1 LNIQLIDRVCGY
13 GNFRDSLLQMPEKKF
28 HKRRPGMAEKF
39 YSEKNLRFTL
49 YEVHSVESL
58 LSHKRFGE
66 YNRESFDMILDT
78 AKSMAVDFMY
88 PLFAEMDKNPPEYT
102 GSTIKVNP
110 AVREFMKMSG
120 EGGWINAIFP
130 EEQGGQQM
138 PLSLFNACMFIFA
151 AANYS
156 LSVYPGLTMG
166 AAGLIYNY
174 GSEEMKEKFAA
185 EMVTGRWQ
193 GTMALTEPEAGSS
206 LSDVKTSAEPVQGRD
221 YYLIRGQKT
230 FISAGD
236 HDQADNIVHLMLA
249 RIKGA
254 PAGVKGLS
262 LFVVPRYRHA
272 EAGGLEFNDVNCAGC
287 YHKMGYRGAPI
298 AQLSMGE
305 SDDCRG
311 YLLGEQNMGLAYMF
325 RMMNEARINVG
336 LGAAA
341 ISSAAY
347 YAALEYTK
355 ERLQGRSITEKNP
368 EEPQVAIIEHAD
380 VKRMLL
386 QQRAIVE
393 GSLSLIVYAGKLV
406 DLVSISEGQEKKN
419 YELLLDLLTPIV
431 KTYPSEMGIVS
442 TSQAI
447 QCLGGYGYSSEFPVE
462 QYMRDSRIHP
472 IHEGTTGI
480 QGMDLL
486 GRKVTM
492 NKGAAVQVYLDEI
505 MKSVSKA
512 SSPELKPYGVKLE
525 NAINLWKKVTGAL
538 VGAAAR
544 GNVELFLAD
553 ATLYL
558 EFSGIICIAWQ
569 WLLQG
574 IAAEKKL
581 AQAASSEERNFLTG
595 KMLTMQYFYEY
606 ELAKIVSLAD
616 ILEGMSGLTIKMQ
629 PEHFDD

>member
-1 LNIQLIDRVCGY
+1 
-13 GNFRDSLLQMPEKKF
+13 
-28 HKRRPGMAEKF
+28 MAEKF
-39 YSEKNLRFTL
+39 YSEKNLKFTL
-49 YEVHSVESL
+49 YDVHGIENLVE
-58 LSHKRFGE
+58 HERFSD
-66 YNRESFDMILDT
+66 YNRESFDIILDT
-78 AKSMAVDFMY
+78 AKNIAAGFMY
-88 PLFAEMDKNPPEYT
+88 PLFSEMDKNPPEYT
-102 GSTIKVNP
+102 GTTIKVNP
-110 AVREFMKMSG
+110 AVREYMGISG
-120 EGGWINAIFP
+120 EGGWINAMFP
-130 EEQGGQQM
+130 AEHGGQQM

-151 AANYS
+151 SANYS
-156 LSVYPGLTMG
+156 LSVYPGLTSG
-166 AAGLIYNY
+166 AAGLIYSY
-174 GSEEMKEKFAA
+174 GADELKEMFAGK
-185 EMVTGRWQ
+185 MVAGLWQ

-206 LSDVKTSAEPVQGRD
+206 LSDVRTSAEPTDKG
-221 YYLIRGQKT
+221 YYLIKGQKT

-236 HDQADNIVHLMLA
+236 HDQSENIVHLMLA

-262 LFVVPRYRHA
+262 LFVVPKYRHA
-272 EAGGLEFNDVNCAGC
+272 ANGGLEFNDVNCAGC

-305 SDDCRG
+305 SGDCRG
-311 YLLGEQNMGLAYMF
+311 LLLGEKNMGLAYMF

-347 YAALEYTK
+347 YAALQYTR
-355 ERLQGRSITEKNP
+355 ERLQGRNITEKNP
-368 EEPQVAIIEHAD
+368 EKPQVPIIEHAD
-380 VKRMLL
+380 IRRMLL

-393 GSLSLIVYAGKLV
+393 GSLSLVVYAGKLV
-406 DLVSISEGQEKKN
+406 DLVNVSSGEEMEK

-492 NKGAAVQVYLDEI
+492 NKGAAVKIYLNEI
-505 MKSVSKA
+505 KKA
-512 SSPELKPYGVKLE
+512 AAEASLSAELQSHAVRLE
-525 NAINLWKKVTGAL
+525 NAVSLWKEVTNTL
-538 VGAAAR
+538 LGAAAG
-544 GNVELFLAD
+544 GNIDLFLAD

-574 IAAEKKL
+574 IAAVKKL
-581 AQAASSEERNFLTG
+581 AAAASDEEKNFFTG
-595 KMLTMQYFYEY
+595 KIFTLNYYYEY
-606 ELAKIVSLAD
+606 ELPKIQGLSAMLK
-616 ILEGMSGLTIKMQ
+616 EMSGLTVKMR

>member
-1 LNIQLIDRVCGY
+1 
-13 GNFRDSLLQMPEKKF
+13 
-28 HKRRPGMAEKF
+28 MADKF
-39 YSEKNLRFTL
+39 YSEKNLKFTL
-49 YEVHSVESL
+49 YDVHAVESL
-58 LSHKRFGE
+58 ITHKRFSD

-78 AKSMAVDFMY
+78 AKNIAVDFMF

-102 GSTIKVNP
+102 GTTIKVNP
-110 AVREFMKMSG
+110 AVKQYMETSG
-120 EGGWINAIFP
+120 EGGWINAMFP
-130 EEQGGQQM
+130 AEHGGQQM

-156 LSVYPGLTMG
+156 LSVYPGLTSG
-166 AAGLIYNY
+166 AAGLIYSY
-174 GSEEMKEKFAA
+174 GTDELKERFAGK
-185 EMVTGRWQ
+185 MVTGKWQ

-206 LSDVKTSAEPVQGRD
+206 LSDVKTSAESDSHG
-221 YYLIRGQKT
+221 YYLIKGQKT

-236 HDQADNIVHLMLA
+236 HDQAENIVHLMLA

-262 LFVVPRYRHA
+262 LFVVPKHRMT
-272 EAGGLEFNDVNCAGC
+272 EGGGLEFNDVNCAGC

-311 YLLGEQNMGLAYMF
+311 FLLGEQNMGLTYMF

-347 YAALEYTK
+347 YASLQYTR
-355 ERLQGRSITEKNP
+355 ERLQGRNIMEKNP
-368 EEPQVAIIEHAD
+368 EKPQVPIIEHPD
-380 VKRMLL
+380 IKRMLM

-393 GSLSLIVYAGKLV
+393 GSLSLVVYAGKLV
-406 DLVSISEGQEKKN
+406 DLVNVTSGEEREN
-419 YELLLDLLTPIV
+419 YETLLDLLTPIV

-492 NKGAAVQVYLDEI
+492 KKGAAVKLYLNEIKKAADE
-505 MKSVSKA
+505 A
-512 SSPELKPYGVKLE
+512 SLFEELKTHALKL
-525 NAINLWKKVTGAL
+525 NDAVSLWQEVTGSL
-538 VGAAAR
+538 LGTAAK
-544 GNVELFLAD
+544 GKIDLFLAD

-558 EFSGIICIAWQ
+558 EFSGIVCIAWQ
-569 WLLQG
+569 WLIQG
-574 IAAEKKL
+574 IAAVKKL
-581 AQAASSEERNFLTG
+581 AEVKTEEGKNFFAG
-595 KMLTMQYFYEY
+595 KVFTLNYFYEY
-606 ELAKIVSLAD
+606 ELPKIQGLSSRLKAMD
-616 ILEGMSGLTIKMQ
+616 GLTVNML
-629 PEHFDD
+629 PEYFED